1 MMLRFKQV
9 DVFTTRPFF
18 GNPVA
23 VVLDADGLD
32 PAAMQRIAAWTNL
45 SETTFVQ
52 RATVPAADYRLR
64 IFTPRSELPFAGH
77 PTLGSAHA
85 VVEAGIAPDKPEL
98 RQECAAGVLQLT
110 LEGAGGE
117 RRIAVEAPPA
127 ALAPIP
133 ADARAAI
140 ERALGAPLAREGMIV
155 SIGPRWLTG
164 MLADAA
170 AVRALAPDLG
180 AIAAV
185 SHRLG
190 ATGITVFALADSG
203 DHDVVVR
210 SFAPRRRRSRGSGL
224 RKRERRGRRMA
235 RSRRRPRGR
244 AGSLSREPVPG
255 ARARRDRERPHRP
268 GDAAGLDWWRGSNV
282 RGRPSA
288 SLTLART
295 TGFGRRGVATPA
307 AVPYAPVRGG

>member
-1 MMLRFKQV
+1 MLRFKQV
-9 DVFTTRPFF
+9 DVFTARPFF

-32 PAAMQRIAAWTNL
+32 SAAMQRIAAWTNL

-52 RATVPAADYRLR
+52 RATAPTADYRLR

-77 PTLGSAHA
+77 PTIGSAHA
-85 VVEAGIAPDKPEL
+85 VVEAGIAADKPEL
-98 RQECAAGVLQLT
+98 RQECAAGVLRLT
-110 LEGAGGE
+110 LDGAGRE
-117 RRIAVEAPPA
+117 RRIAVEAPSA

-133 ADARAAI
+133 ADAGAAI
-140 ERALGAPLAREGMIV
+140 ERALGAPLAREGTIV
-155 SIGPRWLTG
+155 SIGPRWLTV

-185 SHRLG
+185 SRRLG

-210 SFAPRRRRSRGSGL
+210 SFAPGDGVPEDPVCGSG
-224 RKRERRGRRMA
+224 
-235 RSRRRPRGR
+235 
-244 AGSLSREPVPG
+244 
-255 ARARRDRERPHRP
+255 
-268 GDAAGLDWWRGSNV
+268 N
-282 RGRPSA
+282 
-288 SLTLART
+288 
-295 TGFGRRGVATPA
+295 A
-307 AVPYAPVRGG
+307 AVGAWLDHAGVRVGESGCYRASQGRELGRDGTVSIRIDPATRRVWIGGAAVTCVDGVLRA